1 MRRDRLTWTLY
12 GAFVAWG
19 WFLYSFNPSVPLLA
33 DEFGISAAQAGLH
46 GTAMAV
52 GAVLA
57 SWVAPTVVRGRGRRT
72 AIASALGLVAL
83 GVVGLLLAPSLWVS
97 LPSMAVLAVGGNV
110 AIASS
115 QAGLARHHGPAAS
128 AAVTEANG
136 VGSTVGLVGP
146 LAAGACV
153 AIGWGWRPAVAVT
166 VALAGL
172 VAWFV
177 LRIPVGGAM
186 TPPAGSRPSPSGEQ
200 GTDEVSTSDAAVPPG
215 ERAVVDRLAGD
226 EHVPGRR
233 LAAWCFLG
241 SLVAAI
247 ALENVTTYWSTDLVR
262 EQTAAGAGIA
272 TATTAGFVAGLS
284 AVRFVV
290 GPMSLRVRPA
300 MLLAVSF
307 AVTVLGWA
315 VLWTASSPSVA
326 VAGLVVAGL
335 GCGAQYPLSV
345 ALLLSTAPGAQ
356 DRAQAH
362 ATLAGGL
369 AIGIAPFV
377 LGALA
382 DAVGVHTAFLVVP
395 VIAAAGGVAAVLGGR
410 ALLAAR
416 LARVAHAAAAPTPAP
431 QAPDPHSPAP
441 HAPVAPAAPPPAP
454 VHPSH

>member
-12 GAFVAWG
+12 GSFVVWG

-33 DEFGISAAQAGLH
+33 EEFGISAAQAGLH
-46 GTAMAV
+46 GTAMAA

-57 SWVAPTVVRGRGRRT
+57 SWAAPVLISGRGRRA
-72 AIASALGLVAL
+72 AIVVALGLVAA
-83 GVVGLLLAPSLWVS
+83 GVIGLVLAPSLWVS
-97 LPSMAVLAVGGNV
+97 LPSVAVMAVGGNV
-110 AIASS
+110 SIASS
-115 QAGLARHHGPAAS
+115 QAGLARHHGDAAS

-136 VGSTVGLVGP
+136 VGSSVGLIGP
-146 LAAGACV
+146 LAAGVCV

-166 VALAGL
+166 VL
-172 VAWFV
+172 VAVIVAWCA

-186 TPPAGSRPSPSGEQ
+186 TPPTRGRHAVPEQSGASTVVRLDGPHGVEPVLGSVEATAVAVVERLDAQVP
-200 GTDEVSTSDAAVPPG
+200 TDPSDALPEAPTK
-215 ERAVVDRLAGD
+215 D
-226 EHVPGRR
+226 RR

-290 GPMSLRVRPA
+290 GPMSLRMRPA
-300 MLLAVSF
+300 ILLAASF
-307 AVTVLGWA
+307 LVTVAGWA
-315 VLWTASSPSVA
+315 VLWTAATPTVA
-326 VAGLVVAGL
+326 VTGLVIAGV

-356 DRAQAH
+356 DSAQAR

-369 AIGIAPFV
+369 AIGLAPFV

-382 DAVGVHTAFLVVP
+382 DAVGVHTAFLIVP
-395 VIAAAGGVAAVLGGR
+395 VIAVLGGLISVLGGR
-410 ALLAAR
+410 ALLSGRTSA
-416 LARVAHAAAAPTPAP
+416 
-431 QAPDPHSPAP
+431 
-441 HAPVAPAAPPPAP
+441 VAPSARPTI
-454 VHPSH
+454 

>member
-1 MRRDRLTWTLY
+1 MHRDRLTWTLY
-12 GAFVAWG
+12 GSFVVWG

-33 DEFGISAAQAGLH
+33 EEFGVSAAQAGLH

-57 SWVAPTVVRGRGRRT
+57 SWAAPALIAGRGRRA
-72 AIASALGLVAL
+72 AIVVALGLVAA
-83 GVVGLLLAPSLWVS
+83 GVIGLVLAPSLWVS
-97 LPSMAVLAVGGNV
+97 LPSVALMAVGGNV
-110 AIASS
+110 SIAAST
-115 QAGLARHHGPAAS
+115 AGLARHHGLAAS

-136 VGSTVGLVGP
+136 VGSSVGLVGP
-146 LAAGACV
+146 LAAGVCV

-166 VALAGL
+166 VILAGV
-172 VAWFV
+172 VAWRAM
-177 LRIPVGGAM
+177 RIPVGGAM
-186 TPPAGSRPSPSGEQ
+186 TPPTRGRRAASVEPSAGPVARLDGPQGVEPVIGSLEATAVTVVEPLGEAPT
-200 GTDEVSTSDAAVPPG
+200 GAAAPPPDA
-215 ERAVVDRLAGD
+215 RTR
-226 EHVPGRR
+226 GRR

-300 MLLAVSF
+300 MLLAASF
-307 AVTVLGWA
+307 VVTVVGWA
-315 VLWTASSPSVA
+315 VLWTATSPTIA
-326 VAGLVVAGL
+326 VAGLVVAGA

-356 DRAQAH
+356 DAAQAR

-369 AIGIAPFV
+369 AIGLAPFV

-382 DAVGVHTAFLVVP
+382 DALGVHTAFLVVP
-395 VIAAAGGVAAVLGGR
+395 VIAVVGGLISVLGGR
-410 ALLAAR
+410 ALMSGR
-416 LARVAHAAAAPTPAP
+416 
-431 QAPDPHSPAP
+431 
-441 HAPVAPAAPPPAP
+441 APVASSGRLTP
-454 VHPSH
+454 

>member
-12 GAFVAWG
+12 GSFVVWG

-46 GTAMAV
+46 GTAMAA

-57 SWVAPTVVRGRGRRT
+57 SWVAPTLVRGRGRRA
-72 AIASALGLVAL
+72 AITVALGLVAA
-83 GVVGLLLAPSLWVS
+83 GVVGVLLAPSLWVS
-97 LPSMAVLAVGGNV
+97 LPSMALLAVGGNV

-115 QAGLARHHGPAAS
+115 QAGLAQHHGPTAS

-166 VALAGL
+166 VVLAGL

-186 TPPAGSRPSPSGEQ
+186 TPAGRAPSSGETETADDHVP
-200 GTDEVSTSDAAVPPG
+200 TDRPLTD
-215 ERAVVDRLAGD
+215 D
-226 EHVPGRR
+226 ETVPGRR

-290 GPMSLRVRPA
+290 GPLSLRVRPA
-300 MLLAVSF
+300 MLLAVSY

-315 VLWTASSPSVA
+315 VLWTASSPSLA
-326 VAGLVVAGL
+326 VAGLVVAGF
-335 GCGAQYPLSV
+335 GCGAQYPLSA

-356 DRAQAH
+356 DKAQSR

-369 AIGIAPFV
+369 AIGVAPFV

-382 DAVGVHTAFLVVP
+382 DSVGVHTAFLVVP
-395 VIAAAGGVAAVLGGR
+395 VIAAAGGAVSVLGGR

-416 LARVAHAAAAPTPAP
+416 HARVALMT
-431 QAPDPHSPAP
+431 
-441 HAPVAPAAPPPAP
+441 APPVP
-454 VHPSH
+454 VPVPPVPSPTVPPSDKTHPQN